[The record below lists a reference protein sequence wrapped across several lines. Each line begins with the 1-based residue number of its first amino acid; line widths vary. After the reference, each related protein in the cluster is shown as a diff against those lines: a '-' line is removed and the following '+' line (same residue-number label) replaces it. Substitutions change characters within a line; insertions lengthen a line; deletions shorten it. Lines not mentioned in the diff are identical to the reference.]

1 MPTYIA
7 DFIDKGI
14 RLLLDGDGYGFV
26 NEYYETVEMI
36 YNQEIPLSK
45 IANKARVRISVEDYK
60 KKMKT
65 KNKSGGAMA
74 KQAHM
79 ELIIS
84 EGLNVDLGDT
94 IYYVNTGTKKSH
106 GDVQKINRPKKG
118 WSDNQIE
125 MYFSEGKD
133 YEKKVKHLLNSGYR
147 IIGGP
152 ADGSETYWRT
162 KDGSDLG
169 GIPTDMAY
177 RQSLGESVVALN
189 CKLIPNN
196 LIENDPDAT
205 GEYNIDRYL
214 DAFNKRVKP
223 LLVCFDPSVR
233 DEILVSNPSD
243 RKYYTSQELE
253 LTSGQPFKDSDQDK
267 LDELLTITDEELE
280 FWNKIGISPTY
291 MFEDY
296 GIEDEFSYDVK
307 TQRTITQ

>member
-1 MPTYIA
+1 
-7 DFIDKGI
+7 
-14 RLLLDGDGYGFV
+14 
-26 NEYYETVEMI
+26 
-36 YNQEIPLSK
+36 
-45 IANKARVRISVEDYK
+45 
-60 KKMKT
+60 MKT

-118 WSDNQIE
+118 WNDNQIK
-125 MYFSEGKD
+125 MYFSKGDD
-133 YEKKVKHLLNSGYR
+133 YEEKEKHLLNNGYR

-152 ADGSETYWRT
+152 ADGSETYWRS

-169 GIPTDMAY
+169 GMPTDMAY
-177 RQSLGESVVALN
+177 KQSLGESVVALN
-189 CKLIPNN
+189 CKLIPNSV
-196 LIENDPDAT
+196 IENDPDAT

-243 RKYYTSQELE
+243 RKYYTS
-253 LTSGQPFKDSDQDK
+253 TRIRIDIRT
-267 LDELLTITDEELE
+267 TI
-280 FWNKIGISPTY
+280 
-291 MFEDY
+291 
-296 GIEDEFSYDVK
+296 
-307 TQRTITQ
+307 